1 MQEQMIYGTC
11 LVKRLLERN
20 AFLFGSFDLME
31 FCVTETVKELQ
42 LQNARIQIAFEKSPL
57 VHLKI
62 YTACN
67 KKLIN
72 NV

>member
-42 LQNARIQIAFEKSPL
+42 LQNARIQIAYEK
-57 VHLKI
+57 
-62 YTACN
+62 
-67 KKLIN
+67 
-72 NV
+72 